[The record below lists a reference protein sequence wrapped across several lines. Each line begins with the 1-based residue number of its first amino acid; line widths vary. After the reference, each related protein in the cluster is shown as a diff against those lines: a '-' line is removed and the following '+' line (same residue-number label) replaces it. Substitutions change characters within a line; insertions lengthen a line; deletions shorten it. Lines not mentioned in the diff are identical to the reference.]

1 MRISSTRRGFTMTEM
16 LAVIAVVALLAAL
29 LLPAIKNSMQHA
41 EVNKAQLAIT
51 QLQTAFKAYYTEYG
65 KWPATA
71 TTGGGIMCTT
81 NWMVALLRGEDKNA
95 DATVF
100 WRNWEPETVKLAELD
115 GRPYH
120 AMTVVQSR
128 FIGCETF
135 SATKGT
141 AGFGIRSTF
150 SECWRKT

>member
-1 MRISSTRRGFTMTEM
+1 MDVHGLFTNEPDVFGGFTD
-16 LAVIAVVALLAAL
+16 VSRFV
-29 LLPAIKNSMQHA
+29 
-41 EVNKAQLAIT
+41 
-51 QLQTAFKAYYTEYG
+51 
-65 KWPATA
+65 
-71 TTGGGIMCTT
+71 
-81 NWMVALLRGEDKNA
+81 RGEDKNA

-141 AGFGIRSTF
+141 AGFGIRSSF